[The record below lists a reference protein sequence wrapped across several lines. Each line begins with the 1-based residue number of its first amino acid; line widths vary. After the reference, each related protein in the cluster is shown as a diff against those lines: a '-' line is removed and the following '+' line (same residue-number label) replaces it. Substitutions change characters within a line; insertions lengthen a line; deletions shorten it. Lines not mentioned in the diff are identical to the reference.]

1 MSSFYKK
8 LFKLKKDNQALWN
21 GNYGGGIEIISSTR
35 DSLGFSFIRN
45 KEGNKVISIFNL
57 SQENIQIELNSEN
70 LKGTYTSFFTGDEK
84 VFQENE
90 NIDLYPWE
98 FQIYSNKK

>member
-1 MSSFYKK
+1 MCEVLNFIKK
-8 LFKLKKDNQALWN
+8 FPRENN
-21 GNYGGGIEIISSTR
+21 GPITHTII
-35 DSLGFSFIRN
+35 G
-45 KEGNKVISIFNL
+45 EGSFNL

-70 LKGTYTSFFTGDEK
+70 LKGIYTSFFTGDEK